1 MCFGLIAERRT
12 KTMTDHNPLP
22 RCPYCGG
29 EMYEAGNST
38 CRWYMCQRCLS
49 GSPRKIIDKTE
60 YPTERLA
67 VIAALQEA
75 RKAAMNRWQEPNVP
89 LALEELIEYGKN
101 PSNAPAWYE
110 YRGLSE
116 VGCWIDVERIR
127 DIDYDNLDDAYGIH
141 WRCWLRK
148 PTKKEMTTTPW
159 ESKRRTKNDD

>member
-1 MCFGLIAERRT
+1 
-12 KTMTDHNPLP
+12 MTDHNPLP
-22 RCPYCGG
+22 RCPYCGEHMG
-29 EMYEAGNST
+29 LECNTKNMY
-38 CRWYMCQRCLS
+38 WYECYKCGATTPQE
-49 GSPRKIIDKTE
+49 GAE
-60 YPTERLA
+60 Q
-67 VIAALQEA
+67 AAYE
-75 RKAAMNRWQEPNVP
+75 AAMNRWQEPNVP